1 MYCRKC
7 GQQNDDN
14 NYKCVKC
21 GEVLQQAPAAA
32 PVVPVPNYLVQA
44 ILVTLF
50 CCLPCGIVAI
60 VYAAGVNGKVQAGDI
75 TGALVA
81 SGNAKTWCWVS
92 FVLGIILVPL
102 YILGQIGSSMGN

>member
-14 NYKCVKC
+14 NFKCTKC
-21 GEVLQQAPAAA
+21 GEVLQQTQAAPAT
-32 PVVPVPNYLVQA
+32 PIPNYLTQA

-75 TGALVA
+75 QGALVA
-81 SGNAKTWCWVS
+81 SGNAKTWCWLS
-92 FVLGIILVPL
+92 FVLGIIALPL
-102 YILGQIGSSMGN
+102 IIIGQMGSS